1 MSYAYRNAIH
11 LCRVYTPPAK
21 KTGKWILVDKLWP
34 RGLKKEKLAFDLWQ
48 KEIAPSTELR
58 QWYHKNPADR
68 WGEFVKSYVVEL
80 KEKKRL
86 IEDIRKMART
96 SKVTLFYAAKD
107 TEQNHAIILREVIC
121 SWPKQP
127 KLALIKKDPNGNE

>member
-1 MSYAYRNAIH
+1 MSSGYQHAIQ

-21 KTGKWILVDKLWP
+21 KTGTWILVDKLWP
-34 RGLKKEKLAFDLWQ
+34 RGLKKEKLDFDLWL

-58 QWYHKNPADR
+58 QWYHSNPADR
-68 WGEFVKSYVVEL
+68 WSEFVERYVAEL
-80 KEKKRL
+80 KDKKTL
-86 IEDIRKMART
+86 IEDIQKIASK

-121 SWPKQP
+121 SWPKRP
-127 KLALIKKDPNGNE
+127 KIKPLL